1 MMYFIENCIF
11 KLDKKFLFYVDNW
24 INYKVIIKFLFER
37 NLFLFFDWDLVL
49 LEIFLCFYIYLNR
62 LGVGGVLLC
71 KRV

>member
-24 INYKVIIKFLFER
+24 INYKVIIKLLFER